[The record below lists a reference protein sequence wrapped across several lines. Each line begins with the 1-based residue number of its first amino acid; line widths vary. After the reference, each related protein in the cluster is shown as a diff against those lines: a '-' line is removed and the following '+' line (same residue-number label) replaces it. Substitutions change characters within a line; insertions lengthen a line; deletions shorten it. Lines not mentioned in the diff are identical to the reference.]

1 MIKYLQR
8 TIPVI
13 AVILATPSFAEEVYY
28 CELIKFVDIDA
39 DPPKVKEFSGNKFKF
54 SIRKDQLDFSDENY
68 VFSNEYDL
76 TLSYIDFR
84 RDGKHNF
91 FYKSERQDIDES
103 IVSIETI
110 RFSDGKLEGILYM
123 PTLGGI
129 TYSISDCDRF

>member
-8 TIPVI
+8 TISVI
-13 AVILATPSFAEEVYY
+13 AVILTTPSFAEEVYY

-39 DPPKVKEFSGNKFKF
+39 APPKVEEFSGNRFKF
-54 SIRKDQLDFSDENY
+54 SIRKDQLDFSEENY

-76 TLSYIDFR
+76 TLSNVDFR

-91 FYKSERQDIDES
+91 FYKSELKDIDES

-110 RFSDGKLEGILYM
+110 RFSDGELEGVLYM
-123 PTLGGI
+123 PNLGGI